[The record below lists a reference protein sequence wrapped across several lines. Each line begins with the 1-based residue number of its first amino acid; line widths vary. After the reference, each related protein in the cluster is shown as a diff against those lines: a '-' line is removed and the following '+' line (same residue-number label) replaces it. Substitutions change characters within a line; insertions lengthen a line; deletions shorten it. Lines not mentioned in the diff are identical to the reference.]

1 MEKCFDCPRNC
12 GVDREKTIGF
22 CKEPNKIRVAKIIE
36 NFMWEEPCISGD
48 KGALAIFF
56 SGCNLK
62 CSFCQ
67 NKEISHIGKGEFYTP
82 AQFREL
88 ILSYDLTKFS
98 SIDLVTP
105 THFSSL
111 LIEALSGLNLP
122 IPIVWNSSGYEKVDM
137 IEKVASIADVFL
149 PDFKYFDS
157 SLALSLSK
165 AGDYF
170 EIASRA
176 VCKMRQLKPNNIFKE
191 GVLVEGVLIRHLA
204 LPGQVNDS
212 KKILAFIKENIK
224 NPYIS
229 LMSQFIPLGG
239 QIDRRLYPLEYKSL
253 LSYASK
259 LGLNDG
265 YIQDFESADESFIP
279 DF

>member
-22 CKEPNKIRVAKIIE
+22 CKETNKIRVAKIIE

-48 KGALAIFF
+48 KGALAVFF

-82 AQFREL
+82 AQFQDL

-122 IPIVWNSSGYEKVDM
+122 IPVVWNSSGYEKVEM

-149 PDFKYFDS
+149 PDFKYCDS

-191 GVLVEGVLIRHLA
+191 GVLVEGVLIRHLS

-239 QIDRRLYPLEYKSL
+239 QIDRRLYPLEYKAL

>member
-82 AQFREL
+82 AQFRDL

-279 DF
+279 EF

>member
-1 MEKCFDCPRNC
+1 M
-12 GVDREKTIGF
+12 
-22 CKEPNKIRVAKIIE
+22 AKIIE

>member
-12 GVDREKTIGF
+12 GIDREQGVGF
-22 CKEPNKIRVAKIIE
+22 CKESGKIRVAKIIE

-67 NKEISHIGKGEFYTP
+67 NKEISHIGKGNLYTP
-82 AQFREL
+82 AEFRNL
-88 ILSYDLTKFS
+88 ILSYDLSKFS

-111 LIEALSGLNLP
+111 LIEALCGLKLS
-122 IPIVWNSSGYEKVDM
+122 IPVVWNSSGYEKVEI
-137 IEKVASIADVFL
+137 IEKVSTIADVFL
-149 PDFKYFDS
+149 PDFKYYDN
-157 SLALSLSK
+157 SLAMSLSK

-170 EIASRA
+170 EIASKAIR
-176 VCKMRQLKPNNIFKE
+176 KMRELKPQNIFKN
-191 GVLVEGVLIRHLA
+191 GVLQKGVLIRHLA

-212 KKILAFIKENIK
+212 KKILDFIKEKIN
-224 NPYIS
+224 NPQVS

-239 QIDRRLYPLEYKSL
+239 QINRRLYPLEYKTL
-253 LSYASK
+253 LAYALK

-279 DF
+279 KF